1 MRTLLMVALLF
12 PALAWAGATDELLS
26 RLQKLQSLKG
36 DFEQTVLDKGGTH
49 MQQAEGR
56 FQVARGNQFYW
67 STTSP
72 FSQLAVSDGK
82 TVWVYDEDLEQVVV
96 RPLSQDLGQTP
107 ALLFGGQP
115 SQVAEAFSISERD
128 RNGAEVTYRL
138 TPKGDD
144 PLFDQLDVTFRG
156 EHPMSMRLQ
165 DALGQQTVIDFRDL
179 KVNSGIDASLFHF
192 TPPEGTD
199 VIQQQ

>member
-82 TVWVYDEDLEQVVV
+82 TVWISG
-96 RPLSQDLGQTP
+96 RPRPCCLADSQARWP
-107 ALLFGGQP
+107 RRSA
-115 SQVAEAFSISERD
+115 SAS
-128 RNGAEVTYRL
+128 VTEMAR
-138 TPKGDD
+138 K
-144 PLFDQLDVTFRG
+144 
-156 EHPMSMRLQ
+156 
-165 DALGQQTVIDFRDL
+165 
-179 KVNSGIDASLFHF
+179 
-192 TPPEGTD
+192 
-199 VIQQQ
+199 